1 MRRLFAIMLC
11 ALLLSGCALSSEK
24 TRPNDTRMVVLATNL
39 PEETVLPFICEFENR
54 TGLWVTVRTGAA
66 REVMDMARAG
76 QCDLI
81 LGLGADTMEANRD
94 IFRALPYEAELA
106 PWVPTGSNWMPVFAS
121 RPVIIYNRNLIQN
134 NPPEEFSDLLDP
146 MWSGQIAMGD
156 PEKCDMAAM
165 TLTILGGDN
174 QSELEGRFA
183 CLRRNIA
190 ALLPETRYAVD
201 EVAKGNASLAIVTSQ
216 MLSDRPLGS
225 LGRVFPGTDTMVFTQ
240 AAGIP
245 VGAANPEDARTLL
258 SYFLS
263 EEVQTLAAEHFDGIS
278 VLSIHSADASVNVY
292 DARHA
297 GQHLWV
303 VMEAWAAVWE
313 DAQ

>member
-1 MRRLFAIMLC
+1 MRRLFVIVIC

-24 TRPNDTRMVVLATNL
+24 ADSDPHRIVVLATNL
-39 PEETVLPFICEFENR
+39 PEETVLPFAREFENR
-54 TGLWVTVRTGAA
+54 TGLWVTVRTGTA

-94 IFRALPYEAELA
+94 IFRAVPYDAELA
-106 PWVPTGSNWMPVFAS
+106 SWVPTGSNWMPVLAS
-121 RPVIIYNRNLIQN
+121 RPVIIYNRNLVQN
-134 NPPEEFSDLLDP
+134 NPPEEFADLLDP
-146 MWSGQIAMGD
+146 IWSGQVAMAD
-156 PEKCDMAAM
+156 PEECDMAAM
-165 TLTILGGDN
+165 TLTLLGGDS
-174 QSELEGRFA
+174 QSEPEERFA
-183 CLRRNIA
+183 LLRDNIA
-190 ALLPETRYAVD
+190 ALLSRTDDAVD

-216 MLSDRPLGS
+216 MLSARPTGS
-225 LGRVFPGTDTMVFTQ
+225 LGKVYPGTDTMVFTQ

-245 VGAANPEDARTLL
+245 VGASNPDDARRLL

-263 EEVQTLAAEHFDGIS
+263 EEVQNLAAERLDGIS
-278 VLSIHSADASVNVY
+278 VLNVHSGDASVNVY
-292 DARHA
+292 DARRA

-303 VMEAWAAVWE
+303 VLEAWAAVWG

>member
-1 MRRLFAIMLC
+1 MRRLFAMILC
-11 ALLLSGCALSSEK
+11 ALLLSGCTLSSEK
-24 TRPNDTRMVVLATNL
+24 TREDVPHTVVLATNQ
-39 PEETVLPFICEFENR
+39 PEETILPFICEFENR
-54 TGLWVTVRTGAA
+54 TGLWVTVRTGTA
-66 REVMDMARAG
+66 REVMDMARDG

-94 IFRALPYEAELA
+94 VFRALPYDAELA
-106 PWVPTGSNWMPVFAS
+106 PWVPTGSNWMPVLAT

-134 NPPEEFSDLLDP
+134 NPPEEFTDLLDP

-156 PEKCDMAAM
+156 PERCDMAAV

-183 CLRRNIA
+183 CLRSNIA
-190 ALLPETRYAVD
+190 ELLPQTRDAVD

-216 MLSDRPLGS
+216 MLSNRPAGS
-225 LGRVFPGTDTMVFTQ
+225 LGKVFPGADTMVFTQ

-245 VGAANPEDARTLL
+245 VGAANPDDAGKLL

-263 EEVQTLAAEHFDGIS
+263 EEVQTLAAENFDCMS
-278 VLSIHSADASVNVY
+278 VLAVHSADASVNVY
-292 DARHA
+292 DARRA

-303 VMEAWAAVWE
+303 VLEAWAAVWE